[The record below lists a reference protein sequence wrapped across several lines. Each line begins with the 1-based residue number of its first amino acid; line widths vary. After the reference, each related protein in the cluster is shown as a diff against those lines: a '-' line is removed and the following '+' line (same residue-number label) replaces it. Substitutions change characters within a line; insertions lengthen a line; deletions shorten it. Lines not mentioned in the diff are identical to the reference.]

1 LMKAINKLAAKDREI
16 VSRITGVEIDLKNID
31 WLIRLKNFYD
41 MPMDAVLAMLIPG
54 GFNLNKEIVSELYK
68 AQNISAVLHDFVKG
82 RYPGLTALLASAEGD
97 SHSKLLLIHRILEEI
112 MKHEVKRIRSG
123 YPFTIGIILVY
134 FILKRNELKKIR
146 TILNAKQ
153 YNLSQQRIESML

>member
-1 LMKAINKLAAKDREI
+1 
-16 VSRITGVEIDLKNID
+16 
-31 WLIRLKNFYD
+31 
-41 MPMDAVLAMLIPG
+41 MPQEAVFSMLIPG
-54 GFNLNKEIVSELYK
+54 GFNLNPAMVTELYK
-68 AQNISAVLHDFVKG
+68 AQNLSAVLQDFIKS
-82 RYPGLTALLASAEGD
+82 RYPTLIALLSSQAGD

-112 MKHEVKRIRSG
+112 MKQEIKKIRLG

-134 FILKRNELKKIR
+134 FTLKRNELKKIR